1 MATPIQQQITGTT
14 TGTAI
19 IVDHAQTP
27 FNLSFEMAINNGTCA
42 YTIQYTLDNPNAAID
57 YGAPGYL
64 SSFVNSTVTW
74 ITDVNVAA
82 VTTGTPSVGN
92 YMFPV
97 RALRCSIQS
106 ASTTGTLQAVFTVL
120 QGNPNS
126 G

>member
-1 MATPIQQQITGTT
+1 MTTPISQQLTGTT
-14 TGTAI
+14 TGTPV
-19 IVDHAQTP
+19 IVDVSQTP
-27 FNLSFEMAINNGTCA
+27 FNLSFSVNINNGTCA
-42 YTIQYTLDNPNAAID
+42 YTVAYTQDNPNAAID

-74 ITDVNVAA
+74 VTDVNVSA
-82 VTTGTPSVGN
+82 VTTVAGVGN

-120 QGNPNS
+120 QGNPSS

>member
-1 MATPIQQQITGTT
+1 MTTPIQQQITGTT
-14 TGTAI
+14 TGTAV
-19 IVDHAQTP
+19 IVDAGQTP
-27 FNLSFEMAINNGTCA
+27 FNLSFSVAINNGTCA
-42 YTIQYTLDNPNAAID
+42 YTVQYTLDDPNAAID

-74 ITDVNVAA
+74 IQDVNVAA

-120 QGNPNS
+120 QGNPSS

>member
-1 MATPIQQQITGTT
+1 MANPIQQQITGTT
-14 TGTAI
+14 TGTAVI
-19 IVDHAQTP
+19 LDAAQTP
-27 FNLSFEMAINNGTCA
+27 FNVSFGLAINGGTCA
-42 YTIQYTLDNPNAAID
+42 YTVQFTLDNPNAAID

-74 ITDVNVAA
+74 ITDANVTAATTVAA
-82 VTTGTPSVGN
+82 VGN

-120 QGNPNS
+120 QGNPPS
-126 G
+126 GG